1 MNQKLLRLNGITRHD
16 RHEMI
21 SRAKEAILRGGGFI
35 LDFHMF
41 SNISIC
47 LNFEISGGKIEKL
60 SEALKATGLQ
70 LSRESDELLAGF
82 SKHKEQLG
90 EEARASE
97 VAGTLA
103 ITFIHNEPDL
113 RIEVPP
119 VPG

>member
-1 MNQKLLRLNGITRHD
+1 MTQKFLRLNGITRHD

-21 SRAKEAILRGGGFI
+21 SRVKEAILQGGGFI
-35 LDFHMF
+35 IDFHMF

-47 LNFEISGGKIEKL
+47 LNFEISVGKIEKL
-60 SEALKATGLQ
+60 SDALKATGLQ
-70 LSRESDELLAGF
+70 LSRESEELLAGC
-82 SKHKEQLG
+82 SQPTKQLA